1 MIESTSIGTA
11 RQEQVDLEESSM
23 RTLEGGRMDAPT
35 TGVCGRAKGSNGRGV
50 TSPGRGG
57 GSRGGGVAG
66 SQLARGAA
74 APPRILPP
82 CRVCGLT
89 ATGFHYGAN
98 TCEAC
103 KVRDSKSNLSNI
115 ICMCEEKVIKT
126 KNNNSATEFT
136 V

>member
-1 MIESTSIGTA
+1 MIESTSSGPVQ
-11 RQEQVDLEESSM
+11 QEQVDLEESSM
-23 RTLEGGRMDAPT
+23 RTLEGGRMDTPA

-66 SQLARGAA
+66 SQMGRGAA
-74 APPRILPP
+74 PPPRILPP

-103 KVRDSKSNLSNI
+103 KVSISNYN
-115 ICMCEEKVIKT
+115 
-126 KNNNSATEFT
+126 
-136 V
+136 

>member
-1 MIESTSIGTA
+1 MIESESSGTLI

-35 TGVCGRAKGSNGRGV
+35 TGVCGKGRPVNGRGAA
-50 TSPGRGG
+50 TQGRGG
-57 GSRGGGVAG
+57 GARGGGVSPG
-66 SQLARGAA
+66 SRNV
-74 APPRILPP
+74 APAPRILPP

-103 KVRDSKSNLSNI
+103 KV
-115 ICMCEEKVIKT
+115 
-126 KNNNSATEFT
+126 SAL
-136 V
+136 

>member
-1 MIESTSIGTA
+1 MIESTSSGVLVD
-11 RQEQVDLEESSM
+11 QQQVDAEDSSM

-35 TGVCGRAKGSNGRGV
+35 TGVCGKGKGSNGRGSN
-50 TSPGRGG
+50 SPGRGG

-66 SQLARGAA
+66 SPVGRGSAQ
-74 APPRILPP
+74 APQRILPP

-103 KVRDSKSNLSNI
+103 KVCD
-115 ICMCEEKVIKT
+115 
-126 KNNNSATEFT
+126 
-136 V
+136 